1 MSEEH
6 HDHSKH
12 YIKLY
17 WTLMALFAVSVA
29 GPMVGI
35 KAVTLITA
43 FGIAGVKAYI
53 VIAHFMHLKGEKQ
66 FVIYLLTASVGLMFL
81 FYFAAA
87 PDVHNHEG
95 RNWINTSAASSV
107 ERGLE
112 TAKREEAEHGHG
124 SHGEAAEE
132 AHGHDHAPVE
142 GHGDQPAA
150 DQPAAEEPA
159 AEEPAAEEAHGHDHA
174 PEEGQ
179 GTEAAGH

>member
-17 WTLMALFAVSVA
+17 WILMVLFIISCL
-29 GPMVGI
+29 GPELGI
-35 KAVTLITA
+35 KSVTLITA

-53 VIAHFMHLKGEKQ
+53 VIAHFMHLKGEKP
-66 FVIYLLTASVGLMFL
+66 FVIYMLTASVGLMFL
-81 FYFAAA
+81 FYFAVA

-95 RNWINTSAASSV
+95 RNWDNVSAKASV
-107 ERGLE
+107 EQGFE

-124 SHGEAAEE
+124 SHDGGHGEAAEE
-132 AHGHDHAPVE
+132 AHGHDHAPAE
-142 GHGDQPAA
+142 GH
-150 DQPAAEEPA
+150 
-159 AEEPAAEEAHGHDHA
+159 
-174 PEEGQ
+174 